1 MLEGKRIRITKGFD
15 KGKTGMS
22 TYSNAYTHMHA
33 HTHTQVHTY
42 THAHVHTYTHT
53 HTFTHTHTNTHTHTH
68 IHTRTHTY
76 THTHTHTHTHTY
88 AYPHTHACTHMHTY
102 AQTHTRSYYA
112 HPFVCAVHQTCANSE
127 RGYVCEREGGRE
139 RERPLT
145 QTLLYT
151 HTRPQVYAFC
161 KNATLKYL
169 HTYTLRI

>member
-1 MLEGKRIRITKGFD
+1 MQRQHTATRCLILQHTATHCNRTR
-15 KGKTGMS
+15 
-22 TYSNAYTHMHA
+22 NALYLSFSRSLSLSLSQTR
-33 HTHTQVHTY
+33 THTPLQ
-42 THAHVHTYTHT
+42 THIHTHT
-53 HTFTHTHTNTHTHTH
+53 HTHLHTHSQTHTHAYTHTHTH
-68 IHTRTHTY
+68 I
-76 THTHTHTHTHTY
+76 
-88 AYPHTHACTHMHTY
+88 PTHACTHMHTY